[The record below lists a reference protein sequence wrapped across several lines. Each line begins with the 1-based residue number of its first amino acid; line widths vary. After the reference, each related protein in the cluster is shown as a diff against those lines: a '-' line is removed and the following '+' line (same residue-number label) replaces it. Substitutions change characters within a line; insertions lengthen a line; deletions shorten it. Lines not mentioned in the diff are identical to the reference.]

1 MCPTQWATL
10 NEPWTA
16 MFQTWQPATSTYVVF
31 KSSAGYNWC
40 TGIVKHVAAN
50 IFAHYV
56 CADVT
61 RELRATVMS
70 PFFHVN
76 LEKPSPRPFNV
87 FSKKQPAS
95 WDSSRN
101 LIYIRRWWP
110 TAKWVKIWSASG
122 RGRIS
127 DWYYI
132 KMPYDCLRFCLLTN
146 MILTLIGCR
155 FSPDLNISI
164 NDFITKTLY
173 R

>member
-1 MCPTQWATL
+1 MHHAAWCSDHIFKVMCPTQWATL

-70 PFFHVN
+70 PFFTLILKNRHRDHSMYLARSNQLVEI
-76 LEKPSPRPFNV
+76 LLATWYTFDVDDRQRSEWKFDRPV
-87 FSKKQPAS
+87 VEGGLVTDITLRCRMTV
-95 WDSSRN
+95 WDSV
-101 LIYIRRWWP
+101 Y
-110 TAKWVKIWSASG
+110 
-122 RGRIS
+122 
-127 DWYYI
+127 
-132 KMPYDCLRFCLLTN
+132 
-146 MILTLIGCR
+146 
-155 FSPDLNISI
+155 
-164 NDFITKTLY
+164 
-173 R
+173 